1 LVRALT
7 AFMPQ
12 SRGCRVRLREEV
24 LSGVEEVLLEGTA
37 DLAISA
43 LNITGHLGIELNEV
57 EFVAVANPEHPLHRL
72 QRELSF
78 QDLEGQM
85 QVVTRDS
92 GRLQPRDAGWLGAEQ
107 RWTVGSLPTARTF
120 VSSGLGFAWLP
131 RHLIAREVQEGLLKP
146 LPLAQGGIRKPRFF
160 LYSNKERV
168 LGPATQ
174 ILIELIKNFDSAPL
188 DAAFAAP
195 QPAN

>member
-1 LVRALT
+1 
-7 AFMPQ
+7 
-12 SRGCRVRLREEV
+12 
-24 LSGVEEVLLEGTA
+24 
-37 DLAISA
+37 
-43 LNITGHLGIELNEV
+43 
-57 EFVAVANPEHPLHRL
+57 
-72 QRELSF
+72 
-78 QDLEGQM
+78 M

-131 RHLIAREVQEGLLKP
+131 RHLIVRELQDGLLKP
-146 LPLAQGGIRKPRFF
+146 LPLTQGAIRKPRFF
-160 LYSNKERV
+160 LYNNKERV

-174 ILIELIKNFDSAPL
+174 ILIELIKNFDAAPL

-195 QPAN
+195 QSPN

>member
-1 LVRALT
+1 
-7 AFMPQ
+7 
-12 SRGCRVRLREEV
+12 
-24 LSGVEEVLLEGTA
+24 
-37 DLAISA
+37 
-43 LNITGHLGIELNEV
+43 
-57 EFVAVANPEHPLHRL
+57 
-72 QRELSF
+72 
-78 QDLEGQM
+78 
-85 QVVTRDS
+85 
-92 GRLQPRDAGWLGAEQ
+92 
-107 RWTVGSLPTARTF
+107 
-120 VSSGLGFAWLP
+120 
-131 RHLIAREVQEGLLKP
+131 VQEGLLKP